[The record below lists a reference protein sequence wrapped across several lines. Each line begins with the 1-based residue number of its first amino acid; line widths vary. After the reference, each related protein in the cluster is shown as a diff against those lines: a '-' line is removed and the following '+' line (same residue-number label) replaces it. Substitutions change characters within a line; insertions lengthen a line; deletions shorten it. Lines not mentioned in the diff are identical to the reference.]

1 MIKEITSILVSIGG
15 FLSYLS
21 LPVVGKAI
29 RSCRDKIYSG
39 YLRRRFATIG
49 DSYFLWH
56 VHTLIGTE
64 YISIGNHCT
73 FESGLQLSAWKV
85 DEQQPKIVIGNH
97 CLIRYNA
104 HITATNSITIGD
116 NLLTGTNVF
125 ITDNSHGNTD
135 KTILGIPPT
144 ERPLCSKGSVSIG
157 SNVWLGNNVCVLPG
171 VKIGDNSII
180 GANSVVT
187 KSIPANAVAAGIPA
201 KVIRLI
207 DNNHETLSL

>member
-116 NLLTGTNVF
+116 NLLT
-125 ITDNSHGNTD
+125 
-135 KTILGIPPT
+135 
-144 ERPLCSKGSVSIG
+144 
-157 SNVWLGNNVCVLPG
+157 W
-171 VKIGDNSII
+171 
-180 GANSVVT
+180 
-187 KSIPANAVAAGIPA
+187 
-201 KVIRLI
+201 
-207 DNNHETLSL
+207 